1 MARIQQIKRRKAAG
15 VVMLS
20 TLLAGAVTTQ
30 TNQALANEDKN
41 TKTDEVKTQD
51 NKEKTQEFEKIAKES
66 TGAASI
72 ANITKDLAND
82 KNADHKTDE
91 KKEAQPEKT
100 KEEKRDEEYKNLK
113 TDLGKVATKI
123 ALVDNG
129 EVQSK
134 EAEIAKKVQKLNLK
148 SEKKVIE
155 DKVQAIDKEI
165 ESEKEAKRKAEA
177 EKVAKE
183 KAKKQ
188 ETERKAQV
196 TQALTQPS
204 TPVGPSTIH
213 TAIKQVANSYPWGQC
228 TWGVKNLAPWAG
240 DYWGNAD
247 MWAASAASQGFKVG
261 TKPVAG
267 AIAVWSGMHVAYV
280 TDVQSDTKIQVLE
293 SNFAG
298 NPNIGNYRG
307 WFNPV
312 NAQGSVSYI
321 YPPGS

>member
-20 TLLAGAVTTQ
+20 TLLAGVVTTQ

-41 TKTDEVKTQD
+41 TKTDEVKTKD
-51 NKEKTQEFEKIAKES
+51 AKEKAQELEKISKET
-66 TGAASI
+66 TGVTAL
-72 ANITKDLAND
+72 ANLTKDLNTEQ
-82 KNADHKTDE
+82 KPEE

-100 KEEKRDEEYKNLK
+100 KEEKREEEYKTLK

-129 EVQSK
+129 EVQTK
-134 EAEIAKKVQKLNLK
+134 EADIAKKVQKLNLK

-155 DKVQAIDKEI
+155 DKVHAIDKEI

-177 EKVAKE
+177 EKLAKE

-196 TQALTQPS
+196 AQALTQPS

-280 TDVQSDTKIQVLE
+280 TDVQSETKIQVLE
-293 SNFAG
+293 SNVSG
-298 NPNIGNYRG
+298 NMNIGNYRG
-307 WFNPV
+307 WFNPTNV
-312 NAQGSVSYI
+312 QGTVSYI

>member
-1 MARIQQIKRRKAAG
+1 
-15 VVMLS
+15 MLS
-20 TLLAGAVTTQ
+20 TLLAGAVTSQ

-51 NKEKTQEFEKIAKES
+51 NKEKTQEFEKISKET
-66 TGAASI
+66 TGVTAL
-72 ANITKDLAND
+72 ANITKDLKAEQ
-82 KNADHKTDE
+82 KAEQKPEE

-100 KEEKRDEEYKNLK
+100 KEEKREEEYKNLK

-129 EVQSK
+129 EVQTK
-134 EAEIAKKVQKLNLK
+134 EADIAKKVQKLNLK

-155 DKVQAIDKEI
+155 DKVHAIDKEI

-177 EKVAKE
+177 EKLAKE

-280 TDVQSDTKIQVLE
+280 TDVQSETKIQVLE
-293 SNFAG
+293 SNVSG
-298 NPNIGNYRG
+298 NMNIGNYRG
-307 WFNPV
+307 WFNPTNV
-312 NAQGSVSYI
+312 QGTVSYI

>member
-1 MARIQQIKRRKAAG
+1 MARIQQIKKRKAAG

-20 TLLAGAVTTQ
+20 TLLAGVVTTQ

-41 TKTDEVKTQD
+41 AKTDEVKTKD
-51 NKEKTQEFEKIAKES
+51 DKEKAQEFEKISKET
-66 TGAASI
+66 TGVTAL
-72 ANITKDLAND
+72 ANLTKDLNTEQ
-82 KNADHKTDE
+82 KPEE

-100 KEEKRDEEYKNLK
+100 KEEKREEEYKTLK

-129 EVQSK
+129 EVQTK
-134 EAEIAKKVQKLNLK
+134 EADIAKKVQKLNLK

-155 DKVQAIDKEI
+155 DKVHAIDKEI

-177 EKVAKE
+177 EKVAKD

-213 TAIKQVANSYPWGQC
+213 AAIKQVANSYPWGQC

>member
-20 TLLAGAVTTQ
+20 TLLAGVVTTQ

-41 TKTDEVKTQD
+41 TKTDEVKTKD
-51 NKEKTQEFEKIAKES
+51 AKEKTQEFEKISKET
-66 TGAASI
+66 TGVATL
-72 ANITKDLAND
+72 ANITKDL
-82 KNADHKTDE
+82 NAEQKPEE

-100 KEEKRDEEYKNLK
+100 KEEKREEEYKNLK

-177 EKVAKE
+177 EKLAKE

-188 ETERKAQV
+188 ETERKVQV
-196 TQALTQPS
+196 AQALTQPS

-280 TDVQSDTKIQVLE
+280 TDVQSETKIQVLE
-293 SNFAG
+293 SNVSG
-298 NPNIGNYRG
+298 NMNIGNYRG
-307 WFNPV
+307 WFNPTNV
-312 NAQGSVSYI
+312 QGTVSYI

>member
-20 TLLAGAVTTQ
+20 TLLAGVVTTQ

-41 TKTDEVKTQD
+41 TKTDEVKTKD
-51 NKEKTQEFEKIAKES
+51 AKEKAQELEKISKET
-66 TGAASI
+66 TGVTAL
-72 ANITKDLAND
+72 ANLTKDLNTEQ
-82 KNADHKTDE
+82 KPEE

-100 KEEKRDEEYKNLK
+100 KEEKREEEYKTLK

-129 EVQSK
+129 EVQTK
-134 EAEIAKKVQKLNLK
+134 EADIAKKVQKLNLK

-155 DKVQAIDKEI
+155 DKVHAIDKEI

-177 EKVAKE
+177 EKLAKE
-183 KAKKQ
+183 KVKKQ

-196 TQALTQPS
+196 AQALTQPS

-280 TDVQSDTKIQVLE
+280 TDVQSETKIQVLE
-293 SNFAG
+293 SNVSG
-298 NPNIGNYRG
+298 NMNIGNYRG
-307 WFNPV
+307 WFNPTNV
-312 NAQGSVSYI
+312 QGTVSYI

>member
-1 MARIQQIKRRKAAG
+1 MARIQQIKKRKAAG

-20 TLLAGAVTTQ
+20 TLLAGVVTTQ

-41 TKTDEVKTQD
+41 AKTDGVKTKD
-51 NKEKTQEFEKIAKES
+51 AKEKAQEFEKISKET
-66 TGAASI
+66 TGVTAL
-72 ANITKDLAND
+72 ANLTKDLNTEQ
-82 KNADHKTDE
+82 KPEE

-100 KEEKRDEEYKNLK
+100 KEEKREEEYKTLK

-129 EVQSK
+129 EVQTK
-134 EAEIAKKVQKLNLK
+134 EADIAKKVQKLNLK

-165 ESEKEAKRKAEA
+165 ESEKEAKRKADA
-177 EKVAKE
+177 EKLAKE

-213 TAIKQVANSYPWGQC
+213 AAIKQVANSYPWGQC

>member
-1 MARIQQIKRRKAAG
+1 MARIQQIKKRKAAG

-20 TLLAGAVTTQ
+20 TLLAGVVTTQ

-41 TKTDEVKTQD
+41 AKTDEVKTKD
-51 NKEKTQEFEKIAKES
+51 AKEKAQELEKISKET
-66 TGAASI
+66 TGVTALT
-72 ANITKDLAND
+72 NITKDLNTEQ
-82 KNADHKTDE
+82 KPEE
-91 KKEAQPEKT
+91 KKDAQSEKT
-100 KEEKRDEEYKNLK
+100 KEEKREKEYKTLK

-123 ALVDNG
+123 ALIDNG
-129 EVQSK
+129 EVQTK
-134 EAEIAKKVQKLNLK
+134 DAEIAKKVQKLNLK

-155 DKVQAIDKEI
+155 DKVHAIDKEI

-177 EKVAKE
+177 EKVAKD

-196 TQALTQPS
+196 TQALAQPS

-213 TAIKQVANSYPWGQC
+213 AAIKQVANSYPWGQC

-280 TDVQSDTKIQVLE
+280 TDVQSETKIQVLE

-312 NAQGSVSYI
+312 NAQGTVSYI

>member
-1 MARIQQIKRRKAAG
+1 MARIQQIKKRKAAG

-20 TLLAGAVTTQ
+20 TLLAGVVTTQ
-30 TNQALANEDKN
+30 TNQALANEDTN
-41 TKTDEVKTQD
+41 TKADEVTEQD
-51 NKEKTQEFEKIAKES
+51 AKEKAKELEKISKET
-66 TGAASI
+66 TGVTAL
-72 ANITKDLAND
+72 ANITKDL
-82 KNADHKTDE
+82 KADQKPEE
-91 KKEAQPEKT
+91 KKDSQQEKT
-100 KEEKRDEEYKNLK
+100 KEEKREEEYKNLK
-113 TDLGKVATKI
+113 TDLGKIATKL

-129 EVQSK
+129 EVQTK
-134 EAEIAKKVQKLNLK
+134 EAEVAKKVQKLNLK

-165 ESEKEAKRKAEA
+165 ESEKEAKLKANA
-177 EKVAKE
+177 EKE
-183 KAKKQ
+183 KVKKQ
-188 ETERKAQV
+188 ETERKEQV
-196 TQALTQPS
+196 TQALTQHS
-204 TPVGPSTIH
+204 TPVGPSTIDA
-213 TAIKQVANSYPWGQC
+213 AIKQVANSYPWGQC

-240 DYWGNAD
+240 DYWGNAN

-280 TDVQSDTKIQVLE
+280 TDVQSETKIQVLE